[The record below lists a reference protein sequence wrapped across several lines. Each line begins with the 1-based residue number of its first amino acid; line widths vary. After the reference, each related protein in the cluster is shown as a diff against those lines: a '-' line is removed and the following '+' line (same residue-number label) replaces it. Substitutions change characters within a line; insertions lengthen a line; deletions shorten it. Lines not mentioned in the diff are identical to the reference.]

1 MRRHPRFAANG
12 LTVAFTIVLCLL
24 LTALPVGSHAAA
36 TILLPGQVF
45 LDQASSHESDDPD
58 GTGDLPPNPF
68 DIEKTDSQA
77 VIQLYAG
84 FNYRTD
90 ELNWN
95 IAGNLDG
102 TSPNIL
108 SELTWEELGIYELS
122 VGFSAL
128 VKQSVYFRG
137 YLNYG
142 RIISGENQDSDYGAD
157 DRQDEF
163 SRSNNSGD
171 NGNTIDISLG
181 AGLVLRI
188 IKDIITITPLVGLSY
203 HRQNLTITDG
213 YQTIPDLGSF
223 PGLDSTYEAKWMGP
237 WVGLEMAIDI
247 ETGWRALPRFSP
259 FVGFEYHWA
268 LFDATADWN
277 LREEF
282 DHPKSFEQEAEGSG
296 MNIMVGLGAAF
307 SERWSLEVG
316 YTQQKWLAKD
326 GTDTVFF
333 SDGTYGETR
342 LNEVNW
348 DSRAVSMAIQYR
360 F

>member
-1 MRRHPRFAANG
+1 MRFPSFPFQR
-12 LTVAFTIVLCLL
+12 LIVLLALSLLLL
-24 LTALPVGSHAAA
+24 LTHGSLNSSVHAK
-36 TILLPGQVF
+36 ILMPGHRF
-45 LDQASSHESDDPD
+45 L
-58 GTGDLPPNPF
+58 
-68 DIEKTDSQA
+68 SQA
-77 VIQLYAG
+77 GSTNGEGAQAEAALAQETVTYEKMDRQAIIELYVG
-84 FNYRTD
+84 FNFRMD

-95 IAGNLDG
+95 IAGNMDG

-122 VGFSAL
+122 VGFSSL

-163 SRSNNSGD
+163 SRSNNNADSGS
-171 NGNTIDISLG
+171 TIDISLG
-181 AGLVLRI
+181 AGLMLPI
-188 IKDIITITPLVGLSY
+188 IKDIITITPLVGLSF

-296 MNIMVGLGAAF
+296 MSIMVGLGVAF
-307 SERWSLEVG
+307 SERWSLEFG
-316 YTQQKWLAKD
+316 YTQQKWLAED

-333 SDGTYGETR
+333 SDGTFGETR

-348 DSRAVSMAIQYR
+348 ESRAVSMAIQFR

>member
-1 MRRHPRFAANG
+1 MIRFSAFQSQRLIIL
-12 LTVAFTIVLCLL
+12 LTLSFLLL
-24 LTALPVGSHAAA
+24 LTD
-36 TILLPGQVF
+36 VF
-45 LDQASSHESDDPD
+45 LNSSAHAMVLMPGGRFLSQAGSTE
-58 GTGDLPPNPF
+58 GEGAQTQAVLPQELF
-68 DIEKTDSQA
+68 ATEKKDSQA
-77 VIQLYAG
+77 IIELYTG
-84 FNYRTD
+84 FNFRMD

-95 IAGNLDG
+95 IAGNLGG

-122 VGFSAL
+122 VGFSSL

-137 YLNYG
+137 YMNYG

-163 SRSNNSGD
+163 SRSNNSAD

-181 AGLVLRI
+181 AGLMLPI
-188 IKDIITITPLVGLSY
+188 IKDIITITPLVGISY

-213 YQTIPDLGSF
+213 YQTIPSQGSF

-247 ETGWRALPRFSP
+247 ETGWRVLPRFFP

-277 LREEF
+277 LREKF
-282 DHPKSFEQEAEGSG
+282 DHPKSFEQEAEGTG
-296 MNIMVGLGAAF
+296 MSLMVGLGAAF
-307 SERWSLEVG
+307 SERWSLAFS
-316 YTQQKWLAKD
+316 YTQQKWLAEE

-333 SDGTYGETR
+333 SDGTYGETQ

-348 DSRAVSMAIQYR
+348 ESRALGMAIQYR